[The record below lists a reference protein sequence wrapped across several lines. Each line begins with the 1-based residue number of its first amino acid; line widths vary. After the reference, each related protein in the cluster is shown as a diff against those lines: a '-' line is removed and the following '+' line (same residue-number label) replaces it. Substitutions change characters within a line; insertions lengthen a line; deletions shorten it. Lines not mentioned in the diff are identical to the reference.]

1 MSQLEEVH
9 VNVHGDAQH
18 GRSVSFATPPGANDS
33 SPTRTGTDRRP
44 RDVEEKYG
52 SNKGEWIVSQSY
64 LHILLI
70 IDYSS
75 LPISY
80 CYTMYMARDV

>member
-1 MSQLEEVH
+1 MSQLEEDH

-33 SPTRTGTDRRP
+33 STIRTGADRRP
-44 RDVEEKYG
+44 RDVEEEYG
-52 SNKGEWIVSQSY
+52 SSRSEWIVSQSPPRT
-64 LHILLI
+64 LLI
-70 IDYSS
+70 INYSS

-80 CYTMYMARDV
+80 CYTMYKA